1 MSYINENILII
12 GLVAM
17 LILIVL
23 LTLFYYCCVREK
35 NKDELNQ
42 DLLQDETILR
52 NSSQITMKDEN
63 IIRDSSEVTQKV

>member
-1 MSYINENILII
+1 MSYINESILII

-17 LILIVL
+17 LFLIVL

-42 DLLQDETILR
+42 DLLQDE
-52 NSSQITMKDEN
+52 N
-63 IIRDSSEVTQKV
+63 IIRDSSVITDKV